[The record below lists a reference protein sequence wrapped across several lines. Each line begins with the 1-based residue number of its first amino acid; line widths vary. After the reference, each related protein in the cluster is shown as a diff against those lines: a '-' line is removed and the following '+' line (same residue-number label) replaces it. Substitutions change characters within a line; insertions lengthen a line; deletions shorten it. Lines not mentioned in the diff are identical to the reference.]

1 MLKKQR
7 HEIIISEVNSKGAAT
22 LKELSKLMKVSEST
36 VRQDVIELDQK
47 NLIKR
52 VHGGAYTRDN
62 KTLNLDIW
70 LESREQL
77 EQDAK
82 MNIAQ
87 KALEF
92 IKNKSLIFIDA
103 GTTTNEL
110 AKLLPN
116 SKICVV
122 TNSFSV
128 ANTIRNK
135 SEIEIILIGGNVKK
149 TTSNVIGSLAIDNL
163 SMFNFDAGFFGANG
177 YEKNVGFTTPEL
189 QECLFKKAALN
200 KSKEKFILLDESK
213 LNMNYKFSFASN
225 KDDLTLITN
234 ADKDDI
240 SFEKTIFV

>member
-7 HEIIISEVNSKGAAT
+7 HEIIINEVNSKGAAT

-47 NLIKR
+47 KVIKR

-62 KTLNLDIW
+62 KALNLDIW

-82 MNIAQ
+82 INIAQ

-128 ANTIRNK
+128 ANTLRNK